1 MSGTSERPSVDAQGA
16 AGRGAVV
23 SCSGIVKQYGDR
35 AAVDGVSLRIPA
47 GTCYALLG
55 PNGAG
60 KSTLSRVIG
69 GMARRDGGELS
80 VFGMDPALRP
90 SDVKARLGWVMQE
103 DALDEELDLAG
114 NMRVWGSFF
123 GMPRSAV
130 EERMPKLLA
139 LLGLEGREKAAIQSL
154 SGGLRR
160 RLVLARALLSDP
172 SMVLLDEPT
181 TGLDPQVR
189 HVLWSALRALRAEGM
204 TLLLTT
210 HYMEEAEQL
219 ADRVGVLDRG
229 KLVGEGSPQ
238 ELLARHV
245 RRFVLVAAGAG
256 AESEAAARACGAD
269 VRKHGDVI
277 AAYHDDEAA
286 LRACVA
292 QGRFVRAQ
300 VRPSNLEDV
309 FLELTGRA
317 LDA

>member
-1 MSGTSERPSVDAQGA
+1 MSGNSNRPPMGA
-16 AGRGAVV
+16 TVV
-23 SCSGIVKQYGDR
+23 CRGIVKRYGDR
-35 AAVDGVSLRIPA
+35 AAVDGVSLEIAP

-69 GMARRDGGELS
+69 GMAGRDAGELS

-103 DALDEELDLAG
+103 DALDEELDVAG
-114 NMRVWGSFF
+114 NLLVWGSFF
-123 GMPRSAV
+123 GMSRAEVGSRVPR
-130 EERMPKLLA
+130 LLA
-139 LLGLEGREKAAIQSL
+139 LLGLEGREGAAIQSL

-160 RLVLARALLSDP
+160 RLVLARALLSEP

-189 HVLWSALRALRAEGM
+189 HVLWSALRTLRAEGL

-229 KLVGEGSPQ
+229 KLVGEGTPQ
-238 ELLARHV
+238 ELLSRHV
-245 RRFVLVAAGAG
+245 RRYVLYSAGAG
-256 AESEAAARACGAD
+256 PESEAAARASGAD
-269 VRKHGDVI
+269 VRRHGDVLV
-277 AAYHDDEAA
+277 AYHDDESA
-286 LRACVA
+286 LRDAVA
-292 QGRFVRAQ
+292 EGRFVRAQ
-300 VRPSNLEDV
+300 VRPSSLEDV